1 MSERFLK
8 YETEDVKN
16 GNLSG
21 VNSNGVLKS
30 AGGGSSVQT
39 DWNQNDETQPD
50 YIKNRPFGTL
60 YGKEVINEYSLTSTG
75 QDSEGN
81 YTFHKEISDT
91 RVFEDLVGPVDI
103 DFDGGLYK
111 NIQLDISEGNLS
123 RHYTFQTDGLPFS
136 LDIWW
141 YQEHPSELNIKYSGN
156 DYIGTIQ
163 IYDKGKPFDKLLDSK
178 YLDIKYLSEYCFPLC
193 TTKSY
198 PMEGGESIVYNSE
211 RKRYEPSYNVILKS
225 STSGSNKKFK
235 LTVDDA
241 GTLSATEV
249 TT

>member
-50 YIKNRPFGTL
+50 FIKNRPFGTL
-60 YGKEVINEYSLTSTG
+60 YGKEVVNEYTLSSTG

-81 YTFHKEISDT
+81 YTFSKEFPDT
-91 RVFEDLVGPVDI
+91 RVFENLVGPVDI
-103 DFDGGLYK
+103 DFAGGLYE

-156 DYIGTIQ
+156 NYISQIR
-163 IYDKGKPFDKLLDSK
+163 IYDKGQPFDKLLDSK
-178 YLDIKYLSEYCFPLC
+178 YLDIKYLGEYCFPSC

-211 RKRYEPSYNVILKS
+211 RKRFEPSYDVILKS

-235 LTVDDA
+235 LKVDDA

>member
-50 YIKNRPFGTL
+50 FIKNRPFGTL
-60 YGKEVINEYSLTSTG
+60 YGKEVVNEYTLTSTG

-81 YTFHKEISDT
+81 YIFHKEISDT
-91 RVFEDLVGPVDI
+91 RVLENLVGPVDI
-103 DFDGGLYK
+103 DVDCGLYE
-111 NIQLDISEGNLS
+111 NIQLDISEGS
-123 RHYTFQTDGLPFS
+123 AMKTYTFQTDGLPFS
-136 LDIWW
+136 LDITW
-141 YQEHPSELNIKYSGN
+141 YADHQSELNIKYSDN
-156 DYIGTIQ
+156 DYIGQIR
-163 IYDKGKPFDKLLDSK
+163 IYDKGQPFDKLLDSK

-193 TTKSY
+193 ITKSY

-211 RKRYEPSYNVILKS
+211 RKRFEPSHNVILKS

-235 LTVDDA
+235 LNVDDA

>member
-50 YIKNRPFGTL
+50 FIKNRPFGTL
-60 YGKEVINEYSLTSTG
+60 YGKEVVNEYTLTSTG

-81 YTFHKEISDT
+81 YIFHKEISDT
-91 RVFEDLVGPVDI
+91 RVLENLVGPVDI
-103 DFDGGLYK
+103 DVDWGLYE
-111 NIQLDISEGNLS
+111 NIQLDISEGS
-123 RHYTFQTDGLPFS
+123 AMKKYIFQTDGLPFS
-136 LDIWW
+136 LDITW
-141 YQEHPSELNIKYSGN
+141 YADHPSELNIKYSGN
-156 DYIGTIQ
+156 DYIGLIQ
-163 IYDKGKPFDKLLDSK
+163 IYDKGSQIIKPLDSK
-178 YLDIKYLSEYCFPLC
+178 YLDIDYLSKNYFPLC
-193 TTKSY
+193 PTKSY

-211 RKRYEPSYNVILKS
+211 RKRFEPSYNVILKS

-235 LTVDDA
+235 LNVDDA

>member
-39 DWNQNDETQPD
+39 DWNQIDETQPD
-50 YIKNRPFGTL
+50 YIKNRPFGIE
-60 YGKEVINEYSLTSTG
+60 YGKEVVTEDNLSSTG

-81 YTFHKEISDT
+81 YTFSRELSNPDNV
-91 RVFEDLVGPVDI
+91 RDLKGPFNI
-103 DFDGGLYK
+103 DLGGTMYE
-111 NIQLDISEGNLS
+111 NVQFVISEGNAM
-123 RHYTFQTDGLPFS
+123 RTYTFQTDGLPFS
-136 LDIWW
+136 LNIQW
-141 YQEHPSELNIKYSGN
+141 YESYPTELHLTYSDN
-156 DYIGTIQ
+156 NYIDMIQ
-163 IYDKGKPFDKLLDSK
+163 IYDKGSQIIKPLDSK
-178 YLDIKYLSEYCFPLC
+178 YLDIDYLSKNYFPLC
-193 TTKSY
+193 ATQSY

-211 RKRYEPSYNVILKS
+211 RKRFEPSHNVILKS

-235 LTVDDA
+235 LNVDDA